1 MHRYKGDTP
10 LFELCVSAQRY
21 YKQHGFTT
29 KVLPASL
36 TSINEI
42 MLLAGVDHI
51 TIAPKL
57 LRELASA
64 ETDPSNAPNL
74 PSLFDEVKTSGD
86 QIPPKL
92 SFADN
97 EDAFRMALTRDANG
111 ANEGKLIQVRREK
124 GTYELPEM
132 NS

>member
-1 MHRYKGDTP
+1 M
-10 LFELCVSAQRY
+10 Y
-21 YKQHGFTT
+21 YKHHSFST

-64 ETDPSNAPNL
+64 EVDTTNTPEL
-74 PSLFDEVKTSGD
+74 PSLFDKVKTDAD
-86 QIPPKL
+86 QIPPQI
-92 SFADN
+92 SYVDD
-97 EDAFRMALTRDANG
+97 EDAFRMAMTRDGNG
-111 ANEGKLIQVRREK
+111 ANEGKLIQAINIFCDMQLKMEATMREH
-124 GTYELPEM
+124 GAV
-132 NS
+132 